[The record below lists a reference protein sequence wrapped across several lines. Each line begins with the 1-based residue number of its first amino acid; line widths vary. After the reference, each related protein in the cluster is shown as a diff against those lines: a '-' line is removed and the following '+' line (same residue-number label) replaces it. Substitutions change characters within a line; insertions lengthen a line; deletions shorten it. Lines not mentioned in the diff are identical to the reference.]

1 MCPTNPYKIPS
12 LYFSLGLL
20 NLLNPWSVIRIYMK
34 NGVDNIFFPQVK
46 TIICS
51 TLIVNIHLIR
61 RPIIRTCLNSNK
73 FFDLEGVRINGC
85 WLNTL
90 ITKKFERKNNS
101 DKRVSE
107 NLTVR
112 NFRRPKFFQSSST
125 GENENN
131 VYFALTIWRF
141 FTTKSI
147 FFLLFFFIW
156 WNLDLT
162 ISTTNNLPNSFIFMR
177 FRVSFPHFLPKFCR
191 FLDITI
197 WDFVRNFVR
206 NCPKFA
212 EKPSE
217 YFASE
222 IFTSELFCN

>member
-1 MCPTNPYKIPS
+1 MTNYDIDTTRIS
-12 LYFSLGLL
+12 LKFHVDFQNGIQ
-20 NLLNPWSVIRIYMK
+20 IRI
-34 NGVDNIFFPQVK
+34 PHQK
-46 TIICS
+46 TG
-51 TLIVNIHLIR
+51 TLII
-61 RPIIRTCLNSNK
+61 
-73 FFDLEGVRINGC
+73 
-85 WLNTL
+85 
-90 ITKKFERKNNS
+90 KKFGRKNNS

-112 NFRRPKFFQSSST
+112 NFRRPKFFTSEIFPELFHR
-125 GENENN
+125 ENENN

-147 FFLLFFFIW
+147 FLLFFYFFIW

-177 FRVSFPHFLPKFCR
+177 FRASFPHFLPKFCR

-197 WDFVRNFVR
+197 WDCVRNFVR

-217 YFASE
+217 YFASDYFASE